1 MLYLLVYGDKSHP
14 LVDVI
19 LCDNHPDVTDEGT
32 LVFRHEGQEDFYV
45 YPGDYLSVQC
55 AYFGGGRLLPRRTCL
70 MSAPASPRPRGSR
83 LLTRRTWHE
92 AQ

>member
-32 LVFRHEGQEDFYV
+32 LVFRNEGQEDFYV
-45 YPGDYLSVQC
+45 YPGDYLSVQH
-55 AYFGGGRLLPRRTCL
+55 AYFGGKE
-70 MSAPASPRPRGSR
+70 ASPAYLFDVRSGSPSVGGKP
-83 LLTRRTWHE
+83 LAYPE
-92 AQ
+92 DVA

>member
-1 MLYLLVYGDKSHP
+1 MLYLLTYGDKCHP

-32 LVFRHEGQEDFYV
+32 LVFSNEAQEDFYV

-55 AYFGGGRLLPRRTCL
+55 ARFGGED
-70 MSAPASPRPRGSR
+70 AFPAYLFDVRAGSPPG
-83 LLTRRTWHE
+83 
-92 AQ
+92 